1 MSLETT
7 GRIEGMDSVDAGD
20 GTTVIPANGAARQAL
35 GEDVAVDATGEIG
48 TLDTAGKDTLDVAVD
63 AEGGSSAQYAIEA
76 GPDGETWFGPF
87 VMSADGVAEWYDT
100 LAVGARYV
108 RLTVVSAAADGTAAD
123 VYLGVS

>member
-20 GTTVIPANGAARQAL
+20 GTTVIPANG